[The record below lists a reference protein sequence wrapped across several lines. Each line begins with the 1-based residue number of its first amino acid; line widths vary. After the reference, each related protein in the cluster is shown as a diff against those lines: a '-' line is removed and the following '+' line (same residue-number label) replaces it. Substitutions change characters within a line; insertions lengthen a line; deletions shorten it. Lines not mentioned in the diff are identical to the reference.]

1 MQIHWNHTYN
11 DLCVPYIE
19 NLRDGIKNAREL
31 TTETRN
37 LLICFFNDID
47 QTCRESYF
55 EPALRY
61 YFHQRGVWNTLEFLE
76 HGLRPAIDYLF
87 GSSQDDAALC
97 KEWTALFSEYIR
109 LDARAPYTTGYTRHS
124 IRSIRLCLHIGK
136 IAQALR
142 QFVLLRATGF
152 TTSQILRKGR
162 TPEEQ
167 QMFSDIITIDDWLA
181 AKIASGD
188 RECIDYLT
196 EAMTSENN
204 ANRMYFDHFR
214 AISLSSNKELLILE
228 GKLLLAARMQE
239 GLRQAIVE
247 TMDEGQPES
256 FIYLLKVI
264 IDNNL
269 QRFSAVKRG
278 LAVATGF
285 GDQDAADRITEKFFS
300 LVFKLVSD
308 RDEAVRAIDSNDP
321 MTVYLALW
329 SIAFF
334 DADSVKQHIAELL
347 EHSPAHIAEATT
359 LIVGYLQDVELI
371 NKMTS
376 LVLRVRTQEHR
387 IIAGLLEMYLRDTR
401 FHLYLRAS
409 ADEIHIPDL
418 SFYFESREDA
428 ETDFALL
435 TGIYTSVKSA
445 EVFEPYVFPWIGR
458 TLTKSLISEKICRLA
473 LLLATPDYA
482 EKALDYFCSLEP
494 YDRGVYLKYIL
505 YRCKSR
511 RQIEF
516 AVAMMADKGND
527 ARDQACRIVRNLH
540 EWNDLA
546 DEDYLA
552 MESHLRLK
560 AAPMR
565 TCIIG
570 ILGSLPDD
578 KAISS
583 VKRLITDKSTE
594 RRLAGLD
601 ILKNWIDKGER
612 SEAVSELK
620 PELSAIVNPTSRE
633 QILLGAILAQN
644 NPEENIYTPGNGFGL
659 YSCGDEIAVSVT
671 RPADFSPEKALAF
684 KSDSNILKKI
694 LRKRNSPAVEL
705 IQAIIDLIE
714 KNTDYEFKDRYG
726 NISRLGNTVQQSY
739 KPGLESIALPEI
751 WKEFYDLEIG
761 SPENILRL
769 WLATITPNASD
780 KPFYPT
786 LKRILGRAFDPDILN
801 PVKNSPYFQSAL
813 HIITALAEEYCKG
826 QVILEIATNFMSD
839 FALRTKAEDCIR
851 NYQNYSWE
859 SPEDQC
865 IYNVQPVATLLSIC
879 RNSSNDMPD
888 DLFLRSFAGR
898 HNLLCKTKSCIA
910 DGFNYRNP
918 LNAMEYLRAWSLG
931 AISDKA
937 MFREMMSGPMK
948 KSMIAEFSQR
958 LPDAEKPRWAKQL
971 TPLSDR
977 GCHLINTVIE
987 RILDIELKRGDSET
1001 PVSSL
1006 AYEIRCVS
1014 GIDRLLQIL
1023 QALGKDKPVT
1033 RGYYANLNKREILSS
1048 LLQASSPAPSDSPEE
1063 LKRKA
1068 KVAGVTDEQLAEAA
1082 MFSQRWLEITE
1093 EAIGWKGLT
1102 SGAYYF
1108 MAHTADTLSDR
1119 AKSRISRYSAVEPA
1133 DFADGACDPAWFHEI
1148 YKTLGRKHYEF
1159 IYASAKHVADGNR
1172 HSRSRKLSD
1181 ALLGNLKAKQVMK
1194 EISEKRNKD
1203 LVVALGLIPLGR
1215 NKHGDLRERYI
1226 FLNKFL
1232 KDSKQFGAQRQASE
1246 GRAVKLA
1253 LDNLARTAGYGD
1265 STRLTWSMEAALV
1278 KDAAQLLTP
1287 KDFDGVSVRLH
1298 IGDGMPEIICESKG
1312 KILQNIPSRL
1322 KKDPYVISLKET
1334 CKQLKEQHIRGRAL
1348 LEQAMVESSEFTGA
1362 EISSLKENPI
1372 IWSLFSRLV
1381 LVRDNG
1387 CTGFPGDDGVSIIS
1401 AEGEYRPLSADDRLR
1416 IAHPYDLFSNKEW
1429 SAYQALIFE
1438 HKWKQP
1444 FKQVFRELYVPTPE
1458 EKDMSKSMRYSGNQ
1472 IMPSRT
1478 AALLKKRQWTVDY
1491 DCGLQKICFNSNVTA
1506 VLYAMADWFSPA
1518 DIEAPTLEYVEF
1530 HDRRT
1535 FKDKK
1540 ISEIPPIAFS
1550 EIMRDVDL
1558 AVSVAHAGSVDPE
1571 TSHST
1576 IEMRRAIVSHTLPM
1590 FGINNVSLSDT
1601 FAKVSGQLGRY
1612 NIHLGS
1618 GTIHKEGGAQIAVL
1632 PVHSQ
1637 SRGRIFLPFLD
1648 EDPKTAEIIS
1658 KILLFSDD
1666 AAIKDPSILRQL

>member
-1 MQIHWNHTYN
+1 MKIHWNHTYN

-47 QTCRESYF
+47 QTCCESYF

-87 GSSQDDAALC
+87 GSSQDDSALC

-109 LDARAPYTTGYTRHS
+109 LEARAPYTTGYTRHS
-124 IRSIRLCLHIGK
+124 IRSIRISLHIGK
-136 IAQALR
+136 IAQALH

-162 TPEEQ
+162 TLDEQ

-214 AISLSSNKELLILE
+214 AISLSGNKELLILE

-285 GDQDAADRITEKFFS
+285 GDQDVTDHITEKIFS

-409 ADEIHIPDL
+409 ADEIRIPDL
-418 SFYFESREDA
+418 SLYFESREDA

-435 TGIYTSVKSA
+435 TDIYTSVKSA
-445 EVFEPYVFPWIGR
+445 EVFEPYVFPWIR
-458 TLTKSLISEKICRLA
+458 RPLTKSLISEKICRLA

-644 NPEENIYTPGNGFGL
+644 NPEENIYTPENGFGL
-659 YSCGDEIAVSVT
+659 YSCSDEIAVSVT
-671 RPADFSPEKALAF
+671 RPADFSPGKALAF

-694 LRKRNSPAVEL
+694 LRKGNSPAVEL

-714 KNTDYEFKDRYG
+714 KNADYEFKDRYG

-769 WLATITPNASD
+769 WFATITPNASD

-786 LKRILGRAFDPDILN
+786 LKRILGWAFDPDILN

-826 QVILEIATNFMSD
+826 QVILEIATDFVSD
-839 FALRTKAEDCIR
+839 FALRIKTEDCIK
-851 NYQNYSWE
+851 NYQSYSWE
-859 SPEDQC
+859 SPEDHC

-879 RNSSNDMPD
+879 RNSSNDMSD

-958 LPDAEKPRWAKQL
+958 LPDAERPRWTKQL

-1082 MFSQRWLEITE
+1082 MYSPKWLEITE

-1108 MAHTADTLSDR
+1108 MAHTAETLSDR

-1133 DFADGACDPAWFHEI
+1133 DFADGACDPTWFHEI
-1148 YKTLGRKHYEF
+1148 YKTLGRKRYEF

-1181 ALLGNLKAKQVMK
+1181 ALLGNLKAKQVMT

-1265 STRLTWSMEAALV
+1265 SARLTWSMEATLV
-1278 KDAAQLLTP
+1278 KDAAQFIAP
-1287 KDFDGVSVRLH
+1287 KDLDGISVKLH

-1334 CKQLKEQHIRGRAL
+1334 CKQLKEQHTRGRAL

-1372 IWSLFSRLV
+1372 IWSLFSHLV
-1381 LVRDNG
+1381 LVRDDG
-1387 CTGFPGDDGVSIIS
+1387 WTGIPGDDGVSIIS
-1401 AEGEYRPLSADDRLR
+1401 AEGERRPISADDRLR

-1540 ISEIPPIAFS
+1540 ILEIPPIAFS

-1590 FGINNVSLSDT
+1590 FGINNISLSDT

>member
-1 MQIHWNHTYN
+1 MKIHWNHTYN

-19 NLRDGIKNAREL
+19 KLRDGIKNAREL
-31 TTETRN
+31 TTETHN

-109 LDARAPYTTGYTRHS
+109 LQAKAPYTTGYTRHS
-124 IRSIRLCLHIGK
+124 IRSIRISLHIGK

-214 AISLSSNKELLILE
+214 AISLSGNKELLILE

-285 GDQDAADRITEKFFS
+285 GDQDVTDHITEKFFS
-300 LVFKLVSD
+300 LVFKFVSD
-308 RDEAVRAIDSNDP
+308 RNEAIRAIVNNDP

-334 DADSVKQHIAELL
+334 DADSVKRYIAELL
-347 EHSPAHIAEATT
+347 EHSPAHIAEAAT

-401 FHLYLRAS
+401 FHLCLTAN
-409 ADEIHIPDL
+409 ADEMRIPDL
-418 SFYFESREDA
+418 SLYFESREDA

-435 TGIYTSVKSA
+435 TDIYTSVKSA
-445 EVFEPYVFPWIGR
+445 EVFEPYVFPWIRR

-473 LLLATPDYA
+473 LLLATPDYT

-516 AVAMMADKGND
+516 AVAMMADKGSD

-570 ILGSLPDD
+570 ILGSLSDD

-612 SEAVSELK
+612 SEAVRELK

-644 NPEENIYTPGNGFGL
+644 NPKENIYTPENGFGL

-694 LRKRNSPAVEL
+694 LRQDNNPAVEL
-705 IQAIIDLIE
+705 VQSIIDLIE
-714 KNTDYEFKDRYG
+714 KHADYEFKDRYG

-739 KPGLESIALPEI
+739 KPGLESVALPEI
-751 WKEFYDLEIG
+751 WKEFYDREIS

-769 WLATITPNASD
+769 WLATISPNGSD

-826 QVILEIATNFMSD
+826 QVILEIATDFVSD
-839 FALRTKAEDCIR
+839 FALRIKTEDCIKT
-851 NYQNYSWE
+851 YQSYSWE
-859 SPEDQC
+859 SPEDHC

-888 DLFLRSFAGR
+888 DLFLRSFAAR

-958 LPDAEKPRWAKQL
+958 LPDAERPRWTKQL

-1023 QALGKDKPVT
+1023 QALGKDKSVT

-1082 MFSQRWLEITE
+1082 MFSPKWLEITE

-1108 MAHTADTLSDR
+1108 MAHTAETLSDR

-1133 DFADGACDPAWFHEI
+1133 DFADGACDPTWFHEI
-1148 YKTLGRKHYEF
+1148 YKTLGRKRYEF

-1334 CKQLKEQHIRGRAL
+1334 CKQLKEQHTRGRAL

-1387 CTGFPGDDGVSIIS
+1387 CTGFPGDDGVSIVS
-1401 AEGEYRPLSADDRLR
+1401 AEGEHRPISADDRLR

-1429 SAYQALIFE
+1429 STYQTLVFE

-1491 DCGLQKICFNSNVTA
+1491 DCGLQKICFNSDVTA
-1506 VLYAMADWFSPA
+1506 VLYAMADWFSPT

-1590 FGINNVSLSDT
+1590 FGIDNVSLSDT
-1601 FAKVSGQLGRY
+1601 FAKVSGQLGCY

-1658 KILLFSDD
+1658 KILFFSDD

>member
-1 MQIHWNHTYN
+1 MKIHWNHSYN

-19 NLRDGIKNAREL
+19 KLKDGLDNAREL
-31 TTETRN
+31 TVETRN
-37 LLICFFNDID
+37 LLGCFFNDID
-47 QTCRESYF
+47 QTSRQSDF
-55 EPALRY
+55 EAVLRY
-61 YFHQRGVWNTLEFLE
+61 YFQQRGVWNTLEFLE

-124 IRSIRLCLHIGK
+124 IRSIRISLHIGK

-308 RDEAVRAIDSNDP
+308 RDEAVRAIASNDP

-329 SIAFF
+329 AIAFF
-334 DADSVKQHIAELL
+334 DADSVKRHIAEVL
-347 EHSPAHIAEATT
+347 EHSPAHIAEAAT
-359 LIVGYLQDVELI
+359 LIVGYLQDVDLI

-376 LVLRVRTQEHR
+376 LALRVRTQDHR
-387 IIAGLLEMYLRDTR
+387 IIAGLLDMYLRDTR

-409 ADEIHIPDL
+409 ADEIRIPDL
-418 SFYFESREDA
+418 SLYFESRGDA

-435 TGIYTSVKSA
+435 TDIYTSVKSA
-445 EVFEPYVFPWIGR
+445 EVFDPYVFPWIRR

-494 YDRGVYLKYIL
+494 YERGVYLKYIL

-516 AVAMMADKGND
+516 AVAMMADKGSD

-601 ILKNWIDKGER
+601 ILKNWIDRGER
-612 SEAVSELK
+612 SEAVSTLK
-620 PELSAIVNPTSRE
+620 PGLSAIVNPTSKE
-633 QILLGAILAQN
+633 QILREAILAQN
-644 NPEENIYTPGNGFGL
+644 NPGENVYTPGNGFGL
-659 YSCGDEIAVSVT
+659 YSCSDEISVPVT

-694 LRKRNSPAVEL
+694 LRKGNSPAVEL

-714 KNTDYEFKDRYG
+714 KHADYEFKDRYG

-751 WKEFYDLEIG
+751 WKEFYDREIS

-780 KPFYPT
+780 KPFYPI
-786 LKRILGRAFDPDILN
+786 LKRILGRAFDPAILN

-879 RNSSNDMPD
+879 RNSSTDMSD
-888 DLFLRSFAGR
+888 ELFLRSFAAR

-958 LPDAEKPRWAKQL
+958 LPDAERPRWTKQL

-1048 LLQASSPAPSDSPEE
+1048 LLQASSPADSDSPEE
-1063 LKRKA
+1063 LKQKA
-1068 KVAGVTDEQLAEAA
+1068 KIAGITDEQLAEAA
-1082 MFSQRWLEITE
+1082 MFSQKWLEMTE

-1108 MAHTADTLSDR
+1108 MAHTADVLSDR
-1119 AKSRISRYSAVEPA
+1119 AKSRISRYSAIEPA

-1148 YKTLGRKHYEF
+1148 YKTLGRKRYEF

-1334 CKQLKEQHIRGRAL
+1334 CKQLKEQHTRGRAL

-1387 CTGFPGDDGVSIIS
+1387 CTGIPGDDGVSIIS
-1401 AEGEYRPLSADDRLR
+1401 AEGERRPISADDRLR

-1576 IEMRRAIVSHTLPM
+1576 IEMRRAIVSHTLPI

>member
-124 IRSIRLCLHIGK
+124 IRSIRISLHIGK

-162 TPEEQ
+162 TQEEQ

-181 AKIASGD
+181 AKITSGD

-214 AISLSSNKELLILE
+214 AISLSGNKELLILE

-285 GDQDAADRITEKFFS
+285 GDQDVTDHITEKIFS

-376 LVLRVRTQEHR
+376 LALRVRTQDHR

-435 TGIYTSVKSA
+435 TDIYTSVKSA

-494 YDRGVYLKYIL
+494 YERGVYLKYIL

-601 ILKNWIDKGER
+601 ILKNWIDRGER
-612 SEAVSELK
+612 SEAVSTLK
-620 PELSAIVNPTSRE
+620 PGLSAIVNPTSKE
-633 QILLGAILAQN
+633 QILREAILAQN
-644 NPEENIYTPGNGFGL
+644 NPGENVYTPENGFGL
-659 YSCGDEIAVSVT
+659 YSCSDEISVPVT

-769 WLATITPNASD
+769 WIATITPNASD

-826 QVILEIATNFMSD
+826 QVILEIATDFVSD
-839 FALRTKAEDCIR
+839 FALRIKTEDCIK
-851 NYQNYSWE
+851 NYQSYSWE
-859 SPEDQC
+859 SPEDHC

-958 LPDAEKPRWAKQL
+958 LPDAERPRWAKQL

-1082 MFSQRWLEITE
+1082 MFSPKWLEITE

-1108 MAHTADTLSDR
+1108 MAHTADVLSDR
-1119 AKSRISRYSAVEPA
+1119 AKSRISRYSAIEPA
-1133 DFADGACDPAWFHEI
+1133 DFVDGACDPAWFHEI
-1148 YKTLGRKHYEF
+1148 YKTLGRKRYEF

-1334 CKQLKEQHIRGRAL
+1334 CKQLKEQHTRGRAL

-1401 AEGEYRPLSADDRLR
+1401 AEGERRPISADDHLR

>member
-124 IRSIRLCLHIGK
+124 IRSIRISLHIGK

-162 TPEEQ
+162 TQEEQ

-181 AKIASGD
+181 AKITSGD

-214 AISLSSNKELLILE
+214 AISLSGNKELLILE

-285 GDQDAADRITEKFFS
+285 GDQDVTDHITEKIFS

-376 LVLRVRTQEHR
+376 LALRVRTQDHR

-644 NPEENIYTPGNGFGL
+644 NPEENIYTPENGFGL

-780 KPFYPT
+780 KPFYPI
-786 LKRILGRAFDPDILN
+786 LKRILGRAFDPAILN

-1082 MFSQRWLEITE
+1082 MFSPKWLEITE

-1108 MAHTADTLSDR
+1108 MAHTADVLSDR
-1119 AKSRISRYSAVEPA
+1119 AKSRISRYSAIEPA
-1133 DFADGACDPAWFHEI
+1133 DFVDGACDPAWFHEI
-1148 YKTLGRKHYEF
+1148 YKTLGRKRYEF

-1265 STRLTWSMEAALV
+1265 SARLTWSMEAALV
-1278 KDAAQLLTP
+1278 KDAAQYLTP
-1287 KDFDGVSVRLH
+1287 KDFDGVSVKLH

-1334 CKQLKEQHIRGRAL
+1334 CKQLKEQHTRGRAL

-1372 IWSLFSRLV
+1372 IWSLFSHLV
-1381 LVRDNG
+1381 LVRDDG
-1387 CTGFPGDDGVSIIS
+1387 WTGFPGDDGVSIIS
-1401 AEGEYRPLSADDRLR
+1401 AEGERRPISADDHLR

-1478 AALLKKRQWTVDY
+1478 AALLKKRQWAVDY

>member
-1 MQIHWNHTYN
+1 MKIHWNHTYN

-19 NLRDGIKNAREL
+19 KLRDGIKNAREL
-31 TTETRN
+31 TTETHN

-109 LDARAPYTTGYTRHS
+109 LQAKAPYTTGYTRHS
-124 IRSIRLCLHIGK
+124 IRSIRISLHIGK

-214 AISLSSNKELLILE
+214 AISLSGNKELLILE

-285 GDQDAADRITEKFFS
+285 GDQDVTDHITEKFFS
-300 LVFKLVSD
+300 LVFKFVSD
-308 RDEAVRAIDSNDP
+308 RNEAIRAIVNNDP

-334 DADSVKQHIAELL
+334 DADSVKRYIAELL
-347 EHSPAHIAEATT
+347 EHSPAHIAEAAT

-401 FHLYLRAS
+401 FHLCLTAN
-409 ADEIHIPDL
+409 ADEMRIPDL
-418 SFYFESREDA
+418 SLYFESREDA

-435 TGIYTSVKSA
+435 TDIYTSVKSA
-445 EVFEPYVFPWIGR
+445 EVFEPYVFPWIRR

-473 LLLATPDYA
+473 LLLATPDYT

-516 AVAMMADKGND
+516 AVAMMADKGSD

-570 ILGSLPDD
+570 ILGSLSDD

-612 SEAVSELK
+612 SEAVRELK

-644 NPEENIYTPGNGFGL
+644 NPKENIYTPENGFGL

-694 LRKRNSPAVEL
+694 LRQDNNPAVEL
-705 IQAIIDLIE
+705 VQSIIDLIE
-714 KNTDYEFKDRYG
+714 KHADYEFKDRYG

-739 KPGLESIALPEI
+739 KPGLESVALPEI
-751 WKEFYDLEIG
+751 WKEFYDREIS

-769 WLATITPNASD
+769 WLATISPNGSD

-826 QVILEIATNFMSD
+826 QVILEIATDFVSD
-839 FALRTKAEDCIR
+839 FALRIKTEDCIKT
-851 NYQNYSWE
+851 YQSYSWE
-859 SPEDQC
+859 SPEDHC

-888 DLFLRSFAGR
+888 DLFLRSFAAR

-948 KSMIAEFSQR
+948 KSMIAGFSQR
-958 LPDAEKPRWAKQL
+958 LPDAERPRWTKQL

-1006 AYEIRCVS
+1006 AYEIRYVS

-1048 LLQASSPAPSDSPEE
+1048 LLQASSPADSDSPEE

-1068 KVAGVTDEQLAEAA
+1068 KVAGITDEQLAEAA

-1108 MAHTADTLSDR
+1108 MAHTAETLSDR

-1148 YKTLGRKHYEF
+1148 YKTLGRKRYEF

-1181 ALLGNLKAKQVMK
+1181 ALLGNLKAKQVMT

-1215 NKHGDLRERYI
+1215 NKHSDLRERYV

-1278 KDAAQLLTP
+1278 KDAAQFLAP
-1287 KDFDGVSVRLH
+1287 KDLDGISVKLH

-1334 CKQLKEQHIRGRAL
+1334 CKQLKEQHTRGRAL

-1387 CTGFPGDDGVSIIS
+1387 WTGFPGDDGVSIIS
-1401 AEGEYRPLSADDRLR
+1401 AEGEYRPMSADDRLR

-1429 SAYQALIFE
+1429 SAYQTLIFE
-1438 HKWKQP
+1438 HKLKQP
-1444 FKQVFRELYVPTPE
+1444 FKQVFRELY
-1458 EKDMSKSMRYSGNQ
+1458 
-1472 IMPSRT
+1472 
-1478 AALLKKRQWTVDY
+1478 
-1491 DCGLQKICFNSNVTA
+1491 
-1506 VLYAMADWFSPA
+1506 
-1518 DIEAPTLEYVEF
+1518 
-1530 HDRRT
+1530 
-1535 FKDKK
+1535 
-1540 ISEIPPIAFS
+1540 
-1550 EIMRDVDL
+1550 
-1558 AVSVAHAGSVDPE
+1558 
-1571 TSHST
+1571 
-1576 IEMRRAIVSHTLPM
+1576 
-1590 FGINNVSLSDT
+1590 
-1601 FAKVSGQLGRY
+1601 
-1612 NIHLGS
+1612 
-1618 GTIHKEGGAQIAVL
+1618 
-1632 PVHSQ
+1632 
-1637 SRGRIFLPFLD
+1637 
-1648 EDPKTAEIIS
+1648 
-1658 KILLFSDD
+1658 
-1666 AAIKDPSILRQL
+1666 

>member
-1 MQIHWNHTYN
+1 MKIHWNHSYN

-19 NLRDGIKNAREL
+19 KLKDGLDNAREL
-31 TTETRN
+31 TVETRN
-37 LLICFFNDID
+37 LLGCFFNDID
-47 QTCRESYF
+47 QTSRQSDF
-55 EPALRY
+55 EAVLRY
-61 YFHQRGVWNTLEFLE
+61 YFQQRGVWNTLEFLE

-87 GSSQDDAALC
+87 GSNHDDPAVC
-97 KEWTALFSEYIR
+97 KEWTDLFSEYIR

-162 TPEEQ
+162 TQEEQ

-181 AKIASGD
+181 AKITSGD

-214 AISLSSNKELLILE
+214 AISLSGNKELLILE

-285 GDQDAADRITEKFFS
+285 GDQDVTDHITEKTFS

-409 ADEIHIPDL
+409 ADEIRIPDL
-418 SFYFESREDA
+418 SLYFESRGDA

-435 TGIYTSVKSA
+435 TDIYTSVKSA
-445 EVFEPYVFPWIGR
+445 EVFDPYVFPWIRR

-494 YDRGVYLKYIL
+494 YERGVYLKYIL

-516 AVAMMADKGND
+516 AVAMMADKGSD

-644 NPEENIYTPGNGFGL
+644 NPEENIYTPENGFGL

-769 WLATITPNASD
+769 WIATITPNASD

-826 QVILEIATNFMSD
+826 QVILEIATDFVSD
-839 FALRTKAEDCIR
+839 FALRIKTEDCIK
-851 NYQNYSWE
+851 NYQSYSWE
-859 SPEDQC
+859 SPEDHC

-958 LPDAEKPRWAKQL
+958 LPDAERPRWTKQL

-1181 ALLGNLKAKQVMK
+1181 ALLGNLKEKQVMT

-1265 STRLTWSMEAALV
+1265 SARLTWSMEAALV
-1278 KDAAQLLTP
+1278 KDAAQYLTP
-1287 KDFDGVSVRLH
+1287 KDFDGVSVKLH
-1298 IGDGMPEIICESKG
+1298 IGDGKPEIICESKG

-1334 CKQLKEQHIRGRAL
+1334 CKQLKEQHTRGRAL

-1401 AEGEYRPLSADDRLR
+1401 AEGERRPISADDHLR

-1478 AALLKKRQWTVDY
+1478 AALLKKQQWTVDY

-1590 FGINNVSLSDT
+1590 FGIDNVSLSDT
-1601 FAKVSGQLGRY
+1601 FAKVNGQLGRY

-1658 KILLFSDD
+1658 KILLFADD

>member
-1 MQIHWNHTYN
+1 MKIHWNHTYN

-47 QTCRESYF
+47 QTCCESYF

-87 GSSQDDAALC
+87 GSSQDDSALC

-109 LDARAPYTTGYTRHS
+109 LEARAPYTTGYTRHS
-124 IRSIRLCLHIGK
+124 IRSIRISLHIGK
-136 IAQALR
+136 IAQALH

-162 TPEEQ
+162 TLDEQ

-214 AISLSSNKELLILE
+214 AISLSGNKELLILE

-285 GDQDAADRITEKFFS
+285 GDQDVTDHITEKIFS

-409 ADEIHIPDL
+409 ADEIRIPDL
-418 SFYFESREDA
+418 SLYFESREDA

-435 TGIYTSVKSA
+435 TDIYTSVKSA
-445 EVFEPYVFPWIGR
+445 EVFEPYVFPWIR
-458 TLTKSLISEKICRLA
+458 RPLTKSLISEKICRLA

-644 NPEENIYTPGNGFGL
+644 NPEENIYTPENGFGL
-659 YSCGDEIAVSVT
+659 YSCSDEIAVSVT
-671 RPADFSPEKALAF
+671 RPADFSPGKALAF
-684 KSDSNILKKI
+684 KADSNILKKI
-694 LRKRNSPAVEL
+694 LRKGNSPAVEL

-714 KNTDYEFKDRYG
+714 KNADYEFKDRYG

-769 WLATITPNASD
+769 WFATITPNASD

-786 LKRILGRAFDPDILN
+786 LKRILGWAFDPDILN

-826 QVILEIATNFMSD
+826 QVILEIATDFVSD
-839 FALRTKAEDCIR
+839 FALRIKTEDCIK
-851 NYQNYSWE
+851 NYQSYSWE
-859 SPEDQC
+859 SPEDHC

-879 RNSSNDMPD
+879 RNSSNDMSD

-958 LPDAEKPRWAKQL
+958 LPDAERPRWTKQF

-1082 MFSQRWLEITE
+1082 MYSPKWLEITE

-1108 MAHTADTLSDR
+1108 MAHTAETLSDR

-1133 DFADGACDPAWFHEI
+1133 DFADGACDPTWFHEI
-1148 YKTLGRKHYEF
+1148 YKTLGRKRYEF

-1181 ALLGNLKAKQVMK
+1181 ALLGNLKAKQVMT

-1265 STRLTWSMEAALV
+1265 SARLTWSMEATLV
-1278 KDAAQLLTP
+1278 KDAAQFIAP
-1287 KDFDGVSVRLH
+1287 KDLDGISVKLH

-1334 CKQLKEQHIRGRAL
+1334 CKQLKEQHTRGRAL

-1372 IWSLFSRLV
+1372 IWSLFSHLV
-1381 LVRDNG
+1381 LVRDDG
-1387 CTGFPGDDGVSIIS
+1387 WTGIPGDDGVSIIS
-1401 AEGEYRPLSADDRLR
+1401 AEGERRPISADDRLR

-1540 ISEIPPIAFS
+1540 ILEIPPIAFS

-1590 FGINNVSLSDT
+1590 FGINNISLSDT